1 MRNLR
6 ENLKTDRSCQS
17 RAEKREGEIKLYRAL
32 REKITFRLRKK
43 HLFSFNVGKIG
54 VNSTNC
60 LETSQKMKN
69 LQCYRDDSVSRLLS
83 SHLAELLRQRVPA

>member
-32 REKITFRLRKK
+32 REKISFHLRKM

-54 VNSTNC
+54 INSINC
-60 LETSQKMKN
+60 LEMLKKMKN
-69 LQCYRDDSVSRLLS
+69 LRCYRDNSVSRLLS
-83 SHLAELLRQRVPA
+83 SHRAELLRQRVPA